1 MKINFIHHRIFFNL
15 TTNTNDNE
23 NAGAI
28 VDIFKNS
35 KSFFTISCNQYDR
48 RLVYVRCRLCI
59 DHCIVHIERTL
70 FTTVRILCEME
81 F

>member
-28 VDIFKNS
+28 VDFLKIAKV
-35 KSFFTISCNQYDR
+35 FTISCNQYDR

-70 FTTVRILCEME
+70 FTTVRILCKME

>member
-1 MKINFIHHRIFFNL
+1 MKDFKDFMKINFIHHRIFFNL

-35 KSFFTISCNQYDR
+35 KSFYNQ
-48 RLVYVRCRLCI
+48 LQS
-59 DHCIVHIERTL
+59 
-70 FTTVRILCEME
+70 M
-81 F
+81 

>member
-15 TTNTNDNE
+15 MTNTNDNE

-35 KSFFTISCNQYDR
+35 KSFLQSVAINM
-48 RLVYVRCRLCI
+48 I
-59 DHCIVHIERTL
+59 DA
-70 FTTVRILCEME
+70 
-81 F
+81 